1 MGVFKSLDNL
11 NEQKPEPKTSVRFS
25 TIEYNYDTI
34 LENIQNGT
42 YSDSKIQRLIINNYE
57 IYLNYDNFNNPS
69 TRKIFQALWTNA
81 RFLRNFDIVIST
93 NLRQNTEGQKILAII
108 KSKYKVT
115 INRITYDY
123 YSANNSIIEKDSEV
137 CGLLLKICETVDYEY
152 IKPLTNI
159 VDPTTARFMALS
171 NFSSNDVE
179 TCIHRLNDLII
190 KTGFDFSINNIV
202 DIYSRFY
209 SNNFSLLWNYTMT
222 SVYDNLKPNE
232 QHNSDRINLAL
243 VNILNNMT
251 SDDIYKILYQYSC
264 YVTMMQKGTIRFS
277 VRGLSKDFSRINKI
291 VDELLNEEVYLP

>member
-34 LENIQNGT
+34 LECIQNGT
-42 YSDSKIQRLIINNYE
+42 YSNSKIQQLIINNYQ
-57 IYLNYDNFNNPS
+57 IYLNYDNFTNIS
-69 TRKIFQALWTNA
+69 TRKTFQSLWTNS
-81 RFLRNFDIVIST
+81 RFLHNFIFVLTQTSDG
-93 NLRQNTEGQKILAII
+93 NKILSVI
-108 KSKYKVT
+108 KSKYKIT

-123 YSANNSIIEKDSEV
+123 YSADGKIIEKDSEV
-137 CGLLLKICETVDYEY
+137 CGLLLKFCETVDYEY

-179 TCIHRLNDLII
+179 TCVHRLNDLII
-190 KTGFDFSINNIV
+190 KTGFDFSISNIV

-222 SVYDNLKPNE
+222 SVYDNLPPNE
-232 QHNSDRINLAL
+232 LHNNDRINLAL

-251 SDDIYKILYQYSC
+251 SDDIYKILYQYSS
-264 YVTMMQKGTIRFS
+264 YITMMKKAKIRFS
-277 VRGLSKDFSRINKI
+277 VRNLSNDFERINK
-291 VDELLNEEVYLP
+291 VVSSMLDEEIYLP